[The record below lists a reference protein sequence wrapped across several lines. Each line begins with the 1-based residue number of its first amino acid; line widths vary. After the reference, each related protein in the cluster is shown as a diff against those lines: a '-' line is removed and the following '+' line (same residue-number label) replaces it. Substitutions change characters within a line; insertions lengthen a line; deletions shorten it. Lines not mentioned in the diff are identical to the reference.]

1 MAVADLLSISCFCF
15 RIHIGGGYIMAD
27 ATASTSAGSSS
38 TKGVSGDL
46 ANCQVVL
53 TDFTKASS
61 SLNDLVAQ
69 QSVEQ
74 PLNGNSN

>member
-1 MAVADLLSISCFCF
+1 
-15 RIHIGGGYIMAD
+15 MAD

-38 TKGVSGDL
+38 TTKEVSGDL

-74 PLNGNSN
+74 PLNGNSNWYIHTNKHKQPIRNQKKQK